1 MPAEEE
7 LMGPGSLLIGLKTS
21 RAHYKRRRRS
31 SPKPRKFK
39 ISNVLTDK
47 PGKRN
52 RKMPGRTSST
62 KEEECRVQQKGT
74 KVLRFKTWEN
84 CQTETLRPQ
93 SFKDLTGKE
102 SHPVYSLFPSITP
115 ESGWT
120 EHLRSGNKQQI
131 QSRQTEEIGE
141 EVQDLV
147 DQTKLWTVET
157 WEYLFQMIFF
167 NCPVPPLSR
176 WNNRPT
182 AV

>member
-1 MPAEEE
+1 VGNRRKLHPKDVKALRTPGKSRIQEMPAEEE

-74 KVLRFKTWEN
+74 KVLTFKT
-84 CQTETLRPQ
+84 
-93 SFKDLTGKE
+93 
-102 SHPVYSLFPSITP
+102 
-115 ESGWT
+115 
-120 EHLRSGNKQQI
+120 
-131 QSRQTEEIGE
+131 
-141 EVQDLV
+141 
-147 DQTKLWTVET
+147 
-157 WEYLFQMIFF
+157 
-167 NCPVPPLSR
+167 
-176 WNNRPT
+176 
-182 AV
+182 